1 MKKSNIFS
9 SLILLLA
16 ALIWGFA
23 FVAQK
28 IGMKYVGPFTFN
40 GVRFLL
46 GALILTPLINSR
58 FDIVKS
64 EESENLI
71 HLLKY
76 GVAGGF
82 FLFLGS
88 SFQQIGIIY
97 TTAGK
102 AGFITGLYM
111 VFVPFIGL
119 FLKQRIGFTKWLAV
133 FIGFAGLYLLS
144 VKSGFNISKGDFL
157 VLIGSIFWAFHVQ
170 LIGHIANKFDTIKF
184 AITQI
189 LVNAILSLS
198 AAFLFEK
205 IEISF
210 ILRAYMPILYAGLLS
225 VGIAYTLQIFGQKR
239 SDPTVSALILETE
252 SVFSVLGGWLVLGE
266 VLNTR
271 EALGCILMFFAIVI
285 SQLNIKRKQ
294 N

>member
-28 IGMKYVGPFTFN
+28 MGMKYVGPFTFN
-40 GVRFLL
+40 GVRFFL

>member
-184 AITQI
+184 AITQF

-210 ILRAYMPILYAGLLS
+210 ILKAYMPILYAGLLS